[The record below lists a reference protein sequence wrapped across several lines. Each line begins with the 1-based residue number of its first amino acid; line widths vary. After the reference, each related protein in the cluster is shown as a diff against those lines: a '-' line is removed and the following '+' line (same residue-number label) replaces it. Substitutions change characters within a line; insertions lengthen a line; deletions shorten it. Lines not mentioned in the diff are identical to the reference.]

1 MTQPFPCTRL
11 EHEFNRMFQRVP
23 KPETPVSM
31 DKETTEERSANYGRT
46 NCRNSLAVQ
55 PVDPVTDHSLL

>member
-23 KPETPVSM
+23 KPETPVPM
-31 DKETTEERSANYGRT
+31 DEETTEDQI
-46 NCRNSLAVQ
+46 RNLGTGLTAARRHG
-55 PVDPVTDHSLL
+55 PRP